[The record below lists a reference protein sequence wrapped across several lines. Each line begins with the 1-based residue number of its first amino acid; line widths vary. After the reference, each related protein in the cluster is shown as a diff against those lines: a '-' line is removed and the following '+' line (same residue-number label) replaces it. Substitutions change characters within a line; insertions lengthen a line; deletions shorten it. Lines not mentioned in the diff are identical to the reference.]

1 MPLYKNMTTKASSN
15 KKKVFFKK
23 VKYRF
28 GDTHSCITSGRV
40 AFKNDFRIEF
50 AKMEK
55 KAEQQQQGH
64 HEKSCTQF
72 GCEFF
77 LLE

>member
-15 KKKVFFKK
+15 KKKEVFFKK
-23 VKYRF
+23 VEYRF
-28 GDTHSCITSGRV
+28 SQCWESS
-40 AFKNDFRIEF
+40 FKNDFRIEF
-50 AKMEK
+50 ASKMEK
-55 KAEQQQQGH
+55 KEQH
-64 HEKSCTQF
+64 HEKSCTEF